1 MLTGYV
7 KETDIDEKLKEMGMP
22 AAACFTVMIFPFSKM
37 ITKEIEK
44 HILYL
49 LKVSQDVKISFS
61 TIEDNELIIL
71 ATPLR
76 ITGILLLVIKNLLVV
91 FNKT

>member
-71 ATPLR
+71 ATPLEDNGDS
-76 ITGILLLVIKNLLVV
+76 IACYKNLLVV